1 MHSKNT
7 EENKMKFHIKGI
19 YCLVLLTELEFGLT
33 SNILL
38 QKKKKKLGRG
48 DVELTSSL
56 NSYLQILIFLF
67 RHSFKTRMYC
77 IC

>member
-38 QKKKKKLGRG
+38 QKKKKKNWGGGML
-48 DVELTSSL
+48 S
-56 NSYLQILIFLF
+56 
-67 RHSFKTRMYC
+67 
-77 IC
+77 